1 MPHAEFYQGT
11 GDQKLSRE
19 AGEARQLHGLPRAR
33 ISFFFKQPVSII
45 QLFPRAFFKSKTPLN
60 F

>member
-19 AGEARQLHGLPRAR
+19 AGKARQLHGVPRAR
-33 ISFFFKQPVSII
+33 IFLSFFNS
-45 QLFPRAFFKSKTPLN
+45 LFPSFSFFLVLFLKVKLL
-60 F
+60 